1 MVKRSF
7 TVRALWDDEAKVYY
21 SESDIDGLHIEAE
34 TLDEFESVMM
44 DLAPDLIVANHMEK
58 QAVSNINASNIASF
72 IPAILW
78 QRPTAQHMM
87 A

>member
-21 SESDIDGLHIEAE
+21 SESDIEGLHIEAE
-34 TLDEFESVMM
+34 TLDEFEATMM
-44 DLAPDLIVANHMEK
+44 DLGPELIVANHMEWHTV
-58 QAVSNINASNIASF
+58 AGINAGNIAQY

-78 QRPTAQHMM
+78 QRPA
-87 A
+87 AREAA

>member
-21 SESDIDGLHIEAE
+21 SQSDIDGLHIEAE
-34 TLDEFESVMM
+34 TLDEFEAIMM
-44 DLAPDLIVANHMEK
+44 DLGPQLIVDNHM
-58 QAVSNINASNIASF
+58 QTQVASGVDASNLASI
-72 IPAILW
+72 IPAIVW
-78 QRPTAQHMM
+78 QRPAPQHVM